1 MARMWSGLKKS
12 AGKKRLVI
20 DVGTSAVR
28 VCELAKTKTG
38 YEISKYVQREY
49 NSDPSLEEQAR
60 NQLRSNALL
69 EALKESKIRR
79 RKTVLGVP
87 GQSVFTRCR
96 TLPPVAEFKVNQIVR
111 YEIQQ
116 QIPFG
121 LDQIAMDYQVL
132 HL

>member
-60 NQLRSNALL
+60 N
-69 EALKESKIRR
+69 
-79 RKTVLGVP
+79 
-87 GQSVFTRCR
+87 
-96 TLPPVAEFKVNQIVR
+96 
-111 YEIQQ
+111 
-116 QIPFG
+116 
-121 LDQIAMDYQVL
+121 
-132 HL
+132 